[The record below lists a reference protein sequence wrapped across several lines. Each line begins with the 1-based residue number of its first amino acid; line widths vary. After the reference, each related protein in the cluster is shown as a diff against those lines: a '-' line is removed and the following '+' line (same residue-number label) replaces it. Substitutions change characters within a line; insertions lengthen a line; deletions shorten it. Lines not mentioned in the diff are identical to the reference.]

1 MKLKVGDVVI
11 FKDYDKLIEEYGGE
25 HSIGARTPTYSFTI
39 YMQDLCGTSA
49 VVNYIEPPYDKY
61 PDIPERAKIGLESFT
76 AECRTKWNYS
86 AAMVRLPTDAE
97 LPPKLNWDKIF
108 YEESKK

>member
-25 HSIGARTPTYSFTI
+25 RKIGAHTPRYGFPHH
-39 YMQDLCGTSA
+39 MQSLCGTSA
-49 VVNYIEPPYDKY
+49 VVNYIETPYDKCE
-61 PDIPERAKIGLESFT
+61 DVPESAAIRLESFT
-76 AECRTKWNYS
+76 AECRTNWNYT